1 MATLGSLKLLNSE
14 VDHFDSGLVGLDG
27 SVESGLVDS
36 FDKSGQSSGIL
47 SHSEHSPDGGGTSS
61 TDASVDRDVLAFSS
75 EPLCVGILVNER
87 SNESEFVDTLAMLFG
102 LNSSGIT
109 DGTSLSS
116 QGFLR
121 GSSGN
126 GSSSGVKFMNA
137 LLGGSQ
143 GISDLFRDVLFLG
156 KLFSSGSDDRFAMFT
171 NDSSSGDFRFLHNF
185 FSLAFADGL
194 GFLDSRFSS
203 SSKSLFLGVS
213 SLSKSF
219 HSGFFLKDFFFRE
232 LRFTNFALSLVYG
245 LVDLFDILSSG
256 FQHRNNDLSL
266 ISELDKGVQS
276 GLFGVSSQ
284 DNSG

>member
-14 VDHFDSGLVGLDG
+14 VDHSDSGLVGLDG
-27 SVESGLVDS
+27 SVKSGLVDS

-61 TDASVDRDVLAFSS
+61 TDASVDSDVLAFSS

-87 SNESEFVDTLAMLFG
+87 SNESEFVDSLAMLFA

-116 QGFLR
+116 QGFLH

-126 GSSSGVKFMNA
+126 GFSSGVKFTNA

-143 GISDLFRDVLFLG
+143 GISDLVLEGLSLSLSLG

-171 NDSSSGDFRFLHNF
+171 SDSSSGDFRVLHNF
-185 FSLAFADGL
+185 FSLAFGYGL
-194 GFLDSRFSS
+194 GFLDSCCSS
-203 SSKSLFLGVS
+203 SSESLFLGVS

-232 LRFTNFALSLVYG
+232 LRFINFVLSLVYG
-245 LVDLFDILSSG
+245 FVDNFDS
-256 FQHRNNDLSL
+256 
-266 ISELDKGVQS
+266 
-276 GLFGVSSQ
+276 VSRV
-284 DNSG
+284 